1 MNYEFFIA
9 RRIYFQGETKG
20 KAANPAIRIATL
32 GMCLGLVIMIL
43 SLCIVL
49 GFKREVR
56 SKVVGIGSQIQISNF
71 RSSSSYETFPVQ
83 AGDSLAQLLNAEPD
97 ITHWQRYATKP
108 GMIKTDD
115 NFHGMVLKGVAQEY
129 DWSFL
134 QQHLVE
140 GEIPVFTDSVT
151 SNKVLISQTLAN
163 KLDIHLGDLIYTYY
177 IEGEVRARR
186 LKVVGIYETH
196 FSEFDRLFLLT
207 DLRTVVRLNR
217 WEPDQVSGVEVNL
230 KEEAPLDDTANR
242 LARRMDLLVDNY
254 GGTYYVQTVEDLN
267 PQLFA
272 WLGVLDMNVWVI
284 LVLMLGVAGFSMIS
298 GLLILI
304 LERTNM
310 IGILK
315 AMGGTNRSI
324 RKIFLYFAAFIIGR
338 AMFWGNVIGLA
349 LCFLQSKFQLVKLNP
364 ADYYLDAVPIYFNG
378 WVWLALNVATLLVT
392 LLILVGPSYLISR
405 IHPAQSIRFE

>member
-1 MNYEFFIA
+1 
-9 RRIYFQGETKG
+9 
-20 KAANPAIRIATL
+20 
-32 GMCLGLVIMIL
+32 
-43 SLCIVL
+43 
-49 GFKREVR
+49 
-56 SKVVGIGSQIQISNF
+56 
-71 RSSSSYETFPVQ
+71 
-83 AGDSLAQLLNAEPD
+83 
-97 ITHWQRYATKP
+97 
-108 GMIKTDD
+108 
-115 NFHGMVLKGVAQEY
+115 
-129 DWSFL
+129 
-134 QQHLVE
+134 
-140 GEIPVFTDSVT
+140 
-151 SNKVLISQTLAN
+151 
-163 KLDIHLGDLIYTYY
+163 
-177 IEGEVRARR
+177 VRARR
-186 LKVVGIYETH
+186 LKVAGIYETH

>member
-115 NFHGMVLKGVAQEY
+115 NFQGMVLKGVAQEY

-140 GEIPVFTDSVT
+140 GEIPVFTDSVS

-186 LKVVGIYETH
+186 LKVAGIYETH

>member
-115 NFHGMVLKGVAQEY
+115 NFQGMVLKGVAQEY

-140 GEIPVFTDSVT
+140 GEIPVFTDSVS

-186 LKVVGIYETH
+186 LKVAGIYETH

-364 ADYYLDAVPIYFNG
+364 ADYYLDAVPVYFNG

>member
-56 SKVVGIGSQIQISNF
+56 SKVVGIGSHIQISNF

-115 NFHGMVLKGVAQEY
+115 NFQGMVLKGVAQEY

-140 GEIPVFTDSVT
+140 GEIPVFTDSVS

-186 LKVVGIYETH
+186 LKVAGIYETH

>member
-115 NFHGMVLKGVAQEY
+115 NFQGMVLKGVAQEY

-186 LKVVGIYETH
+186 LKVAGIYETH

>member
-115 NFHGMVLKGVAQEY
+115 NFQGMVLKGVAQEY

>member
-1 MNYEFFIA
+1 
-9 RRIYFQGETKG
+9 
-20 KAANPAIRIATL
+20 
-32 GMCLGLVIMIL
+32 
-43 SLCIVL
+43 
-49 GFKREVR
+49 
-56 SKVVGIGSQIQISNF
+56 
-71 RSSSSYETFPVQ
+71 
-83 AGDSLAQLLNAEPD
+83 
-97 ITHWQRYATKP
+97 
-108 GMIKTDD
+108 
-115 NFHGMVLKGVAQEY
+115 
-129 DWSFL
+129 
-134 QQHLVE
+134 
-140 GEIPVFTDSVT
+140 
-151 SNKVLISQTLAN
+151 
-163 KLDIHLGDLIYTYY
+163 
-177 IEGEVRARR
+177 
-186 LKVVGIYETH
+186 
-196 FSEFDRLFLLT
+196 
-207 DLRTVVRLNR
+207 
-217 WEPDQVSGVEVNL
+217 
-230 KEEAPLDDTANR
+230 
-242 LARRMDLLVDNY
+242 
-254 GGTYYVQTVEDLN
+254 
-267 PQLFA
+267 LFA

-304 LERTNM
+304 LEHTNM

>member
-56 SKVVGIGSQIQISNF
+56 SKVVGIGSHIQISNF

-115 NFHGMVLKGVAQEY
+115 NFQGMVLKGVAQEY

-140 GEIPVFTDSVT
+140 GEIPVFTDSVS
-151 SNKVLISQTLAN
+151 SNRVLISQTLAN

-186 LKVVGIYETH
+186 LEVAGIYETH

>member
-1 MNYEFFIA
+1 
-9 RRIYFQGETKG
+9 
-20 KAANPAIRIATL
+20 
-32 GMCLGLVIMIL
+32 
-43 SLCIVL
+43 
-49 GFKREVR
+49 
-56 SKVVGIGSQIQISNF
+56 VVGIGSQIQISNF

-115 NFHGMVLKGVAQEY
+115 NFQGMVLKGVAQEY

-186 LKVVGIYETH
+186 LEVAGIYETH

>member
-83 AGDSLAQLLNAEPD
+83 AGDSLAQLLNAEQD

-115 NFHGMVLKGVAQEY
+115 NFQGMVLKGVAQEY
-129 DWSFL
+129 DWRFL

-140 GEIPVFTDSVT
+140 GEIPVFTDSVS

-186 LKVVGIYETH
+186 LKVAGIYETH

-207 DLRTVVRLNR
+207 DLHTVVRLNR

>member
-1 MNYEFFIA
+1 
-9 RRIYFQGETKG
+9 
-20 KAANPAIRIATL
+20 
-32 GMCLGLVIMIL
+32 MCLGLVIMIL

-56 SKVVGIGSQIQISNF
+56 SKVVGIGSHIQISNF

-115 NFHGMVLKGVAQEY
+115 NFQGMVLKGVAQEY

-140 GEIPVFTDSVT
+140 GEIPVFTDSVS
-151 SNKVLISQTLAN
+151 SNRVLISQTLAN

-186 LKVVGIYETH
+186 LEVAGIYETH